1 MKTRNTMNLHFT
13 FPEPPNRQD
22 ESGGLLEVTRFFG
35 TWFLTSA
42 LLFAATAAHS
52 FDPSIPN
59 APSPEALDQ
68 LWSETLDRADSAD
81 LENARQVLAS
91 FRNPTASLSD
101 VCTLQSAALDAS
113 LRRLPVSLALQ
124 QQALQCAEAMA
135 QEADATRR
143 EAWVAA
149 LLKRM
154 LAGERGSE
162 PLRPATLLLIEDA
175 DTMAALSGKERIGDY
190 YRLGDHGQQL
200 IRVLT
205 LVEPKTRPEQSWYF
219 DVSAASVAL
228 SRQAPNAGFP
238 GHRVRTVLNL
248 LNSRQQANDRA
259 MILSRSAALGLGWL
273 DEAKP
278 AAMLLIEM
286 ALAGEQDA
294 AIAAGEVCLARPQ
307 LRCEKQAVDALL
319 TFGKASSARAL
330 VTLAA
335 MNAAG
340 AGIRKNRQHAEVLLN
355 RAHDRVDTVDL
366 MFWYAHLRSYGVLWT
381 LDERGDR
388 QRVGRSIISQR
399 NRREVNDAW
408 EAVVQR
414 GHAEA
419 QLAFAE
425 AIAEMV
431 DQGGIR
437 EARFML
443 ADLAK
448 RGYPEGLAALAE
460 FDYKQGV
467 SPNLLRADLV
477 RAHEL
482 GSSRAP
488 FLLYQMLRQRTLQP
502 EAGESSQAYLL
513 AAAHRGEPE
522 AIQALLKQPGDLGG
536 NDHRA
541 YWLHSLAMLDDRDG
555 LIAFL
560 DLLRRQNDMPVFL
573 ADDALW
579 LSALREYRD
588 DAAITD
594 RRDWLNWRWS
604 NQAKTREQA
613 QAALE
618 QAAGKSAALWLE
630 LGQSIQHGTARL
642 PSNIAKA
649 KQYLERSAALGN
661 QQAKQAL
668 AQLQCQ
674 PADGTDG
681 EKVATGC

>member
-1 MKTRNTMNLHFT
+1 MQNRNTMNTHCTLS
-13 FPEPPNRQD
+13 EAPNRQ
-22 ESGGLLEVTRFFG
+22 GGSVSPPDVARVFG
-35 TWFLTSA
+35 TWFLTGA
-42 LLFAATAAHS
+42 LLLVTTAVQSLEPATN
-52 FDPSIPN
+52 D
-59 APSPEALDQ
+59 APSPAVLDT
-68 LWSETLDRADSAD
+68 LWSETLNRADSAD

-91 FRNPTASLSD
+91 FRNPTTSLSD
-101 VCTLQSAALDAS
+101 VCKLQSAALDAS

-124 QQALQCAEAMA
+124 QQALQCAEAMG
-135 QEADATRR
+135 QDADADRR
-143 EAWVAA
+143 EHWVAA

-162 PLRPATLLLIEDA
+162 PLRPAPLLLIEDA

-200 IRVLT
+200 LRVLT
-205 LVEPKTRPEQSWYF
+205 LAETTTHREQSWYF

-248 LNSRQQANDRA
+248 LHAGQQANDRA
-259 MILSRSAALGLGWL
+259 MILSHAAALGMGWL

-278 AAMLLIEM
+278 AAALLIEM

-307 LRCEKQAVDALL
+307 LQCEKPAVDALL
-319 TFGKASSARAL
+319 TFGTASSARAL

-340 AGIRKNRQHAEVLLN
+340 AGVRKNRRHAEALLN

-366 MFWYAHLRSYGVLWT
+366 MYWYARLRSYGVLWT

-388 QRVGRSIISQR
+388 QRVGRSMISQR

-419 QLAFAE
+419 QLAFAV

-460 FDYKQGV
+460 FDYQQGV
-467 SPNLLRADLV
+467 SPNLLRADLL

-488 FLLYQMLRQRTLQP
+488 FLLFQMLRQRTLQP

-513 AAAHRGEPE
+513 TAAHRGEPE
-522 AIQALLKQPGDLGG
+522 AIQVLLKQPGDLGG
-536 NDHRA
+536 KDHRA

-555 LIAFL
+555 LIGFM
-560 DLLRRQNDMPVFL
+560 DLLRHQNDMPVFL

-594 RRDWLNWRWS
+594 RRDWLKWRWS
-604 NQAKTREQA
+604 DQAKTRKQA

-618 QAAGKSAALWLE
+618 QAAGKSAELWLE
-630 LGQSIQHGTARL
+630 LGQSIKHGTARL
-642 PSNIAKA
+642 PSNTATA
-649 KQYLERSAALGN
+649 KQYLERSAALGS

-674 PADGTDG
+674 PTDGTDG
-681 EKVATGC
+681 DKTPTGC